1 MAEPKTKKTVASVE
15 KFILAIDDEKRR
27 DDCFA
32 VIELM
37 KSITKAE
44 PAMWGTSI
52 VGFGSYTYE
61 YAGGKTADWP
71 LTGFSPRKQNLSLY
85 FISDFSKKYPELMEK
100 LGKKFKVSKACLYI
114 NSLDD
119 LHIPTLKQ
127 LMKIS
132 LADFKKSLNAKK
144 TVNPKRKKSS
154 TKK

>member
-1 MAEPKTKKTVASVE
+1 MAEPKTKKTAASVE

-32 VIELM
+32 IIEIL
-37 KSITKAE
+37 KSITKEE

-71 LTGFSPRKQNLSLY
+71 LNGFSPRKQNLSLY
-85 FISDFSKKYPELMEK
+85 FISDFSKRYPELMKK

-114 NSLDD
+114 NNLDD
-119 LHIPTLKQ
+119 LHLPTLKQ
-127 LMKIS
+127 LIKIS
-132 LADFKKSLNAKK
+132 TADFKKTLTIKK
-144 TVNPKRKKSS
+144 TVSKKEKKSS
-154 TKK
+154 AKK